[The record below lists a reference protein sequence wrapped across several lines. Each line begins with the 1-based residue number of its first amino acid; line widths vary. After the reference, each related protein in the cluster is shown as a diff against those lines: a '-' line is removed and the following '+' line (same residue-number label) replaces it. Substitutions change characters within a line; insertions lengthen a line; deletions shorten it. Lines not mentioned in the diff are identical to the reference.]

1 MKVIVDANILF
12 SGMLNTNGKIG
23 DLILNSDN
31 ILNFIAAEYMLAE
44 VENYFP
50 KIEKITGKKTYE
62 VEQIFHFLI
71 KNMETISMDNLTPND
86 IWVESFKIL
95 EDIDPKDTPYLA
107 LSTYLDTK
115 IWSGDKKFENGL
127 KKKELNRIITTNEL
141 YEHRE
146 KSKGK
151 NIL

>member
-1 MKVIVDANILF
+1 
-12 SGMLNTNGKIG
+12 
-23 DLILNSDN
+23 
-31 ILNFIAAEYMLAE
+31 
-44 VENYFP
+44 
-50 KIEKITGKKTYE
+50 
-62 VEQIFHFLI
+62 
-71 KNMETISMDNLTPND
+71 MDNLIPND
-86 IWVESFKIL
+86 IWVESYKIL

-127 KKKELNRIITTNEL
+127 KKKGLNLIITTNKL

-146 KSKGK
+146 RSKGN